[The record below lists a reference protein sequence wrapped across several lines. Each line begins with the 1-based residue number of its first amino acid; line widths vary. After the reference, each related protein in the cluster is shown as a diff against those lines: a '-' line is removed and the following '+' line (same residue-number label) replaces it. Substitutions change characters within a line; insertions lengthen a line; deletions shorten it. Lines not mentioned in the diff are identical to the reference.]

1 MQSRT
6 VFRKEKRK
14 VHSETRNEIK
24 SLATKNTI
32 SPTERAKKES
42 TFEIS
47 HFPQEKLRRF
57 FSAQEGKNGG
67 GAGANAGQGGA
78 GAVASW
84 RWRLRQRRSGGA
96 GASGAS
102 GATGAIGTR
111 NGGGLSREDLAV
123 SSPGLGAAAGS
134 NLVKASIKYLSN

>member
-1 MQSRT
+1 MRRSRL
-6 VFRKEKRK
+6 FPQR
-14 VHSETRNEIK
+14 S
-24 SLATKNTI
+24 AQ
-32 SPTERAKKES
+32 KKEG

-57 FSAQEGKNGG
+57 LSAQEGRNGG

-134 NLVKASIKYLSN
+134 NLVKASKLNIYPIKPDFP